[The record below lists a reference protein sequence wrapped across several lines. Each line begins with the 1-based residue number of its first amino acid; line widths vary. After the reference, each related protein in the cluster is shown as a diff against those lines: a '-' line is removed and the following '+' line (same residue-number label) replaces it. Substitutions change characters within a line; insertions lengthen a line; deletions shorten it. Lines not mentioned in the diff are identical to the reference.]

1 MMLILSALQKTSALQ
16 IDRLV
21 LAKRSVTHV
30 ADNFR
35 GLDGKANVGFRST
48 ANVGVRTVSQV
59 LSSAVTYRSGFSLI
73 V

>member
-30 ADNFR
+30 VDNFR
-35 GLDGKANVGFRST
+35 GLYGKAYVGFRST
-48 ANVGVRTVSQV
+48 ANVAARTVTLV
-59 LSSAVTYRSGFSLI
+59 LPFAETHRSGFSLI
-73 V
+73 F